1 MSLAAFEILESP
13 RTSHEAEAVEA
24 MEAHVQ
30 RVAQSSLFMRAETL
44 RKLLLYLWKHRTE
57 EISEYAVATEA
68 LGRRSD
74 FDPKM
79 DASARVQISRLRRK
93 LKDFYESESLGDGFV
108 LHIPMGTHV
117 LTIIEGTAS
126 PSHSPIPPADIELE
140 ISSPWRRW
148 PVPGLATACV
158 LLLIVTAFLIRD
170 LRKAKS
176 LQLRVIATPTNF
188 WTGFVGVNTP
198 VKIILPTPVFFTFPK
213 DDSVHIR
220 DVKVNQFHLWKL
232 SKSISELAIADGEP
246 KLDHAYTVTSDTLA
260 AIDLARYLDRVGL
273 AERVEFGISGDSTM
287 DLLENSSVVAFG
299 AHSTLHPFRDYLE
312 SMNFSLGTGE
322 ASVSNHQPTNG
333 EQARYDVLHQG
344 VARQVEPSLVAV
356 LPGRSP
362 GKKLLILQS
371 RHTSALV
378 AMMTSKVGDSLFQK
392 MYTAHQSPRYFEMVV
407 MNEIEGDHVIQ
418 SWPVAMHAYTKNPPN
433 GADVTQ

>member
-1 MSLAAFEILESP
+1 
-13 RTSHEAEAVEA
+13 

-30 RVAQSSLFMRAETL
+30 RVAQSSLFLRADTL
-44 RKLLLYLWKHRTE
+44 RKLLLYLWAHRTE

-93 LKDFYESESLGDGFV
+93 LKDFYETESRGDGFV

-117 LTIIEGTAS
+117 LTIMEGTLS
-126 PSHSPIPPADIELE
+126 PSHSPLLPADVELE
-140 ISSPWRRW
+140 TSFPWRRW
-148 PVPGLATACV
+148 LVPGLVTACV
-158 LLLIVTAFLIRD
+158 LLLVVTAFLIRD
-170 LRKAKS
+170 LRKAKA
-176 LQLRVIATPTNF
+176 LPLRATATPTNF
-188 WTGFVGVNTP
+188 WKAFVGTDTP
-198 VKIILPTPVFFTFPK
+198 VKIILPTPVFFTFPN
-213 DDSVHIR
+213 DDQVHIR
-220 DVKVNQFHLWKL
+220 DVRVNQFQLWKL
-232 SKSISELAIADGEP
+232 SKSVSELAITDGEP
-246 KLDHAYTVTSDTLA
+246 RLDHAYTVTSDTLA
-260 AIDLARYLDRVGL
+260 AIDLTRYLDRVGL

-287 DLLENSSVVAFG
+287 DLLENSSVVVFG
-299 AHSTLHPFRDYLE
+299 AHSTLYPFRDYLE
-312 SMNFSLGTGE
+312 SMSFTLGMSE
-322 ASVSNHQPTNG
+322 ASVYNHQPANG
-333 EQARYDVLHQG
+333 EQARYDVL
-344 VARQVEPSLVAV
+344 RQAIGRQIEPSLVAV

-392 MYTAHQSPRYFEMVV
+392 MYIAHQSPRFFEMVV
-407 MNEIEGDHVIQ
+407 MNEIEGDHIIQ

-433 GADVTQ
+433 GGDVTQ

>member
-1 MSLAAFEILESP
+1 MPLAAFEILESP
-13 RTSHEAEAVEA
+13 HTSHEAEA

-30 RVAQSSLFMRAETL
+30 RVAQSSLFLRAETL
-44 RKLLLYLWKHRTE
+44 RKLLLYLWAHRTE

-93 LKDFYESESLGDGFV
+93 LKDFYETEGSGDSFV
-108 LHIPMGTHV
+108 LYIPMGTHV
-117 LTIIEGTAS
+117 LTIMEGTTS
-126 PSHSPIPPADIELE
+126 PSHSPILPAHIELE
-140 ISSPWRRW
+140 TSLPWRRW
-148 PVPGLATACV
+148 LVPGLATACA
-158 LLLIVTAFLIRD
+158 LLLMLTALLVRD
-170 LRKAKS
+170 LHKAKA
-176 LQLRVIATPTNF
+176 LPLRATAAPTNF
-188 WTGFVGVNTP
+188 WTGFVGVGTP

-220 DVKVNQFHLWKL
+220 DVKVNQFQLWKL

-260 AIDLARYLDRVGL
+260 AIELARYLDRVGL
-273 AERVEFGISGDSTM
+273 AERVQFGISGDSTM

-322 ASVSNHQPTNG
+322 ASVFNHQPANG
-333 EQARYDVLHQG
+333 EQVRYDVLHQAIG
-344 VARQVEPSLVAV
+344 RQVEPSLVAV

-392 MYTAHQSPRYFEMVV
+392 MYTAHQSPQYFEMVV

-433 GADVTQ
+433 GVEVTQ